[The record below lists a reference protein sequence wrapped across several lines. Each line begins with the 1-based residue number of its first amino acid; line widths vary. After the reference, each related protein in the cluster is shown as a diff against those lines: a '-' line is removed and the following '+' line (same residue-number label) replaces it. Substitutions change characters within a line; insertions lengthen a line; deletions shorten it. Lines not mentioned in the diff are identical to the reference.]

1 MAQLAGT
8 TDVYDIKGVRE
19 DLQDAIYN
27 IAKADTP
34 FISNIGRGKAKS
46 TLHEWQIDNLA
57 TADDTNAQIEGDEFA
72 YTDRAATTRVGNRTQ
87 ISRKTILISGTA
99 EAVDKSGRK
108 SEMKYQAMKAG
119 KELKRDMEKILLK
132 NQASVAGNAT
142 TARKLG
148 GLPAWLTTNVSRGSG
163 GANGG
168 YNSGSGLVTVKTDG
182 TARSWT
188 ESMLKDVHQSAY
200 SAGGNPTIAMMPV
213 AQKRVFSGFAGIAQQ
228 RKDVPDSNR
237 ATIVAAADV
246 YVGDFGKLSA
256 VPNRQY
262 VTGDVFLLDPTMAK
276 LRYLRP
282 MQIKKPAQT
291 GDAEK
296 RVLLNEYTLE
306 VSNEAAHATISDL
319 Q

>member
-19 DLQDAIYN
+19 DLQDAIYS
-27 IAKADTP
+27 ISKADTP

-46 TLHEWQIDNLA
+46 TLHEWQIDALA
-57 TADDTNAQIEGDEFA
+57 TADANNAQIEGDEFA

-99 EAVDKSGRK
+99 EAVDKAGRK

-119 KELKRDMEKILLK
+119 KELKRDMEAILLA
-132 NQASVAGNAT
+132 NQASLSGNAT

-148 GLPAWLTTNVSRGSG
+148 GFPAWLTTNVSRGAT

-168 YNSGSGLVTVKTDG
+168 FNQGTGLVVAKTNG
-182 TARSWT
+182 TNRAWT
-188 ESMLKDVHQSAY
+188 EAMLKDVHQSAY
-200 SAGGNPTIAMMPV
+200 QAGGNPSIAMMPV

-228 RKDVPDSNR
+228 RRETGNKA
-237 ATIVAAADV
+237 ATIIAAADV
-246 YVGDFGKLSA
+246 YVGDFGSLSA

-262 VTGDVFLLDPTMAK
+262 TAGEVFLIDPTMAK

-296 RVLLNEYTLE
+296 RVLLTEYTLE
-306 VSNEAAHATISDL
+306 VSNEAAHGTISDL
-319 Q
+319 S